1 MNYYNCNKV
10 LVVDHLS
17 SPIYEKV
24 IFVLKEEAMTKKP
37 TKNMVKEAE
46 KIIEEYVHQQFHKMD
61 KKPKSVFLKRRD
73 RILNWCL
80 LGSSALLIY
89 FLIQLYV

>member
-1 MNYYNCNKV
+1 
-10 LVVDHLS
+10 
-17 SPIYEKV
+17 
-24 IFVLKEEAMTKKP
+24 
-37 TKNMVKEAE
+37 MVKEAE